1 MCFEW
6 ILAVSGIC
14 IQELRALW
22 LLPAYLNILCPCLSP
37 FLPSS
42 LYLLCSKSQFPCSV
56 LRTLPFEVAC
66 DEEINKCI
74 LNWYVLKG
82 ISLKLRICIIRS
94 ALSQRSEP
102 YQNFI
107 SHNKPPE
114 GPIFGP
120 ATLTFSVSNQLANC
134 QVHFMWVLQTPAL
147 FSLELLNSFFSLLRH
162 SKINILSLVS
172 LFLHN
177 CIC

>member
-82 ISLKLRICIIRS
+82 ISLKLHICIIRS

-120 ATLTFSVSNQLANC
+120 ATLSFSVSNQLANC

>member
-14 IQELRALW
+14 IQELRALL

-42 LYLLCSKSQFPCSV
+42 LYFLCSKSQFPCSV

-66 DEEINKCI
+66 DELNKCM
-74 LNWYVLKG
+74 LNWYVLNG
-82 ISLKLRICIIRS
+82 ISLKLHICIIES
-94 ALSQRSEP
+94 ALSQRGEP

-120 ATLTFSVSNQLANC
+120 ATLSFSVSNQLANC
-134 QVHFMWVLQTPAL
+134 QVHFTWVLQTPAL
-147 FSLELLNSFFSLLRH
+147 FSFRTFKLIFFFATSF
-162 SKINILSLVS
+162 KN
-172 LFLHN
+172 
-177 CIC
+177 

>member
-14 IQELRALW
+14 IQEVRAL
-22 LLPAYLNILCPCLSP
+22 LLIPAYLNILCPCLSP

-42 LYLLCSKSQFPCSV
+42 LYFLWSKSQFPCSV
-56 LRTLPFEVAC
+56 LRTFPFEVAC
-66 DEEINKCI
+66 DEEINKCV

-82 ISLKLRICIIRS
+82 IPLKLYICIIGS
-94 ALSQRSEP
+94 ALFQRSDP
-102 YQNFI
+102 YQNFR
-107 SHNKPPE
+107 SHSKPPE

-120 ATLTFSVSNQLANC
+120 ATLSFSDSNQLASSRSILHGSC
-134 QVHFMWVLQTPAL
+134 RPQHCSL
-147 FSLELLNSFFSLLRH
+147 LELLDSFFSLLCH